1 MKNIEW
7 AKWASV
13 AEIISSVAILVTL
26 LYLAIQ
32 TQQNTDSIN
41 SQSRQS
47 LADSAVFEQT
57 LWLQNPK
64 LSSFIVDNSIRMT
77 FEQKVQ
83 LDSLMLLS
91 LTRREYAFRQY
102 RAGVLDENIWKHEE
116 EILALLLGTQR
127 TRSWWDTI
135 GRNSFSKDFADAVDS
150 TIQGKPYHPYWKD
163 LLNWQSKDSEDDS
176 YQATPAEQDSLRSH
190 CPYVPQGSGKCRSL

>member
-83 LDSLMLLS
+83 LDSLMHCLLQDVS
-91 LTRREYAFRQY
+91 MLFVNIEQEFSMKIFGNTKKKFWLFCWVHRELEV
-102 RAGVLDENIWKHEE
+102 GG
-116 EILALLLGTQR
+116 ILLEGIVSQK
-127 TRSWWDTI
+127 I
-135 GRNSFSKDFADAVDS
+135 
-150 TIQGKPYHPYWKD
+150 
-163 LLNWQSKDSEDDS
+163 
-176 YQATPAEQDSLRSH
+176 LRM
-190 CPYVPQGSGKCRSL
+190 L